1 MRGVVERLIEAADRL
16 TALSRTNLTGPDA
29 LHSVASAI
37 HGLCAAIAQCE
48 GAGLSRLQI
57 LEHVQ
62 EARLA
67 HSRSG
72 FCSHLQ
78 TWPRGYPGDFEAI
91 ERILSG
97 RVSAPGGTLE
107 HWLEYYALGCAV
119 SQQHRLKVRTQADVI
134 ARVAFERE
142 QARILV
148 LACGSAPDLRSLLPQ
163 LGRTSASFVLAD
175 MDSEALALSRRHLE
189 PFVRSIQYVQAN
201 VVTGI
206 DQLRRFGPFDLVV
219 AGGLF
224 DYLPD
229 RAATILLRRVFGR
242 LLAADG
248 GMLFTNIAAGNP
260 YRCWIEYMGAWKLIE
275 RNEDQIHGLLDAA
288 GLAHVPVRL
297 SRDAT
302 GLALLVELGSLAAPL
317 LDAGSIEPWGG
328 DRRVG

>member
-48 GAGLSRLQI
+48 GAGLTRLQI

-119 SQQHRLKVRTQADVI
+119 SQQHRLKVRKQADVI

-260 YRCWIEYMGAWKLIE
+260 YRCWIEYMGAWTLIE
-275 RNEDQIHGLLDAA
+275 RTDDQIHALLDAA
-288 GLAHVPVRL
+288 GLAHVPARL